1 MRFLNEIQLQQF
13 ELEGYLIVEGIL
25 DPGEDIEKL
34 EAEYSEVLNREAQKN
49 ESPESELDSGE
60 NLPFLERFTTMFL
73 NETVTHQ
80 CLDICLPPNFD
91 EDTPLHMGPTVFHR
105 ILRNPRILDI
115 VEDLIGPEIYSNAV
129 QHIRVKPPQR
139 MIPLDKQNALIT
151 ATDWHQDIG
160 VIDAE
165 ADNSEVISVWVAVTD
180 ATVENG
186 CLVAIPGSHKKGLV
200 QHCRTSPQSVNHAL
214 VSIRSDLLDEEKSIP
229 LPVPAGAA
237 IFFQK
242 TLMHAALPNKSDTVR
257 WSFDLRYNPVGQ
269 PSGRSWYPGFIARSK
284 KNPESELRDAGKW
297 KEMWLQARSR
307 MVKIG
312 VAGRPFT
319 RWSPDD
325 IGCA

>member
-1 MRFLNEIQLQQF
+1 MKQLSESQLNHF
-13 ELEGYLIVEGIL
+13 EQNGYLIVEGIL
-25 DPGEDIEKL
+25 DPEEDIKLL
-34 EAEYSEVLNREAQKN
+34 EAEYSEVLDREAQKN
-49 ESPESELDSGE
+49 ESSEGELDSGE

-80 CLDICLPPNFD
+80 SLDICLPPNFD
-91 EDTPLHMGPTVFHR
+91 EDTPIHMGPAVFHR
-105 ILRNPRILDI
+105 VLRNPRILDI

-129 QHIRVKPPQR
+129 QHIRIKPPER
-139 MIPLDKQNALIT
+139 KIPLDKHNALIT
-151 ATDWHQDIG
+151 ATGWHQDIG
-160 VIDAE
+160 VIDPE
-165 ADNSEVISVWVAVTD
+165 ADHTEVISVWVAVSD

-214 VSIRSDLLDEEKSIP
+214 VAIRSDLMHEEKSIP
-229 LPVPAGAA
+229 LPVPAGTA

-242 TLMHAALPNKSDTVR
+242 TLMHAALPNMSDTVR

-269 PSGRSWYPGFIARSK
+269 PNGRSWYPGFIARSK
-284 KNPESELRDAGKW
+284 NNPESELRDAEEW

-307 MVKIG
+307 MVKTG